1 MFLLKHT
8 KEFLVPLTHKIQYEN
23 KFKEPTIIED
33 NKNQKYYFLTK
44 CKRYFPVVSIV
55 HKKTPGKIIWD
66 NEFKLNHIY
75 IFINITSK
83 KIVNRNSFVN
93 NVIFFV
99 SWK

>member
-1 MFLLKHT
+1 MKINLKNPLSLKIIRTKNTISLLNAKGIFLLCQLFT
-8 KEFLVPLTHKIQYEN
+8 
-23 KFKEPTIIED
+23 
-33 NKNQKYYFLTK
+33 
-44 CKRYFPVVSIV
+44 
-55 HKKTPGKIIWD
+55 KKTPGKIIWD